1 MAQARKLLAEAGYPN
16 GFGITLHCT
25 NDRYLNDEAI
35 CQAIA
40 GFLGRIGV
48 KTAVSS
54 RPLAIQTAAA
64 LITDAQ
70 LVRLAELEKAF
81 RTELRLA
88 MEATLSALA
97 DAGIDPSEVEGF
109 SSYTMDKV
117 PEYEIARLLGCKNVK
132 FFSQIPHGGGG
143 ACAPLL
149 HAAMAVAT
157 GVAKTVVVFRAM
169 NERSWYRFGSGT
181 YGFGSTPIF
190 ENVNYG
196 WYMPYGFHTPA
207 AWVGMFAQRYM
218 HEYGA
223 TSEDFGRVS
232 VAVRDFAATN
242 PAAFFY
248 GKPITLADHQASK
261 WVAEPLRLLDCC
273 QESDGAVAMV
283 ITSVERARDLKQKP
297 VIIKAGSQGIA
308 EGQQSMTS
316 FYREGISDLPEMG
329 VVANELYA
337 QSGLGPDAFQTAVL
351 YDHFTPFVLPQLEEF
366 GFCKRGEAKDFIR
379 SGEHARGGKLPINT
393 HGGQLGEAY
402 IHGMNGV
409 AEAVRQVRGT
419 AVNQVADVENVLVTA
434 GTGVPTSG
442 IILGVA

>member
-1 MAQARKLLAEAGYPN
+1 MSESNISGRA
-16 GFGITLHCT
+16 
-25 NDRYLNDEAI
+25 AI
-35 CQAIA
+35 V
-40 GFLGRIGV
+40 GLGATEFSKNSG
-48 KTAVSS
+48 
-54 RPLAIQTAAA
+54 
-64 LITDAQ
+64 
-70 LVRLAELEKAF
+70 

-88 MEATLSALA
+88 MEATLAALA

-117 PEYEIARLLGCKNVK
+117 PEYEIARLLGAKNVK
-132 FFSQIPHGGGG
+132 FFSQIPHGGGA
-143 ACAPLL
+143 ACAPVM

-169 NERSWYRFGSGT
+169 NERSWYRFGNGS
-181 YGFGSTPIF
+181 YGFGNTPIF

-196 WYMPYGFHTPA
+196 WYMPHGFHTPA
-207 AWVGMFAQRYM
+207 AWVAMFARRYM
-218 HEYGA
+218 HTYGV
-223 TSEDFGRVS
+223 TSEDFGRVA

-261 WVAEPLRLLDCC
+261 WIAEPLHLLDCC

-283 ITSVERARDLKQKP
+283 ITSSERARDLKQKP
-297 VIIKAGSQGIA
+297 VIVKAASQGIA
-308 EGQQSMTS
+308 DGQQSMTS
-316 FYREGISDLPEMG
+316 FYRDDITGLPEMA

-337 QSGLGPDAFQTAVL
+337 QSGLTPEDFQTAVI
-351 YDHFTPFVLPQLEEF
+351 YDHFTPFVMTQLEEF
-366 GFCKRGEAKDFIR
+366 GFCKRGEAKDFVR
-379 SGEHARGGKLPINT
+379 AGMHARGGKLPINT

-419 AVNQVADVENVLVTA
+419 AANQVADVHNVLVTA

-442 IILGVA
+442 LILGSA